1 MQITTAPKRP
11 NWMAISCPMPRLA
24 PITYQR
30 ERERGQCIQPIYEK
44 VRCEL
49 FITHHCHLIVN
60 VFGWWR
66 EENAK
71 ECLGDG
77 VGGEY
82 PEIDNVVEQHQQ

>member
-30 ERERGQCIQPIYEK
+30 EREREGSAFNRF
-44 VRCEL
+44 RCEL

-71 ECLGDG
+71 ERLGDG

-82 PEIDNVVEQHQQ
+82 PEIDDVVEQHQQ